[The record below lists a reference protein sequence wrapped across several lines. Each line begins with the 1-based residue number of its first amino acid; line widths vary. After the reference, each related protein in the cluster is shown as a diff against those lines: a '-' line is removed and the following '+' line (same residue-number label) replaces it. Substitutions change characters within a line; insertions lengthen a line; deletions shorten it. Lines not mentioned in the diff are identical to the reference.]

1 MTTNAESSNT
11 TSTREL
17 TKLGLMIALQ
27 CVSCYIIIPLPFS
40 MSPISLTTM
49 IVNLNGMV
57 LNVKQ
62 CIMSMCAYLLL
73 GLAGLPIFTGGASG
87 PGKLFGPTGGYLFGW
102 LVAAAIIAYVRSEKY
117 DFKKYAI
124 LGCVISIPIIYLF
137 GVAQLELITKMGWS
151 KAIMTGALPFI
162 PMDIVKAVAAAYVA
176 GPILRIFN
184 K

>member
-1 MTTNAESSNT
+1 MSANAAA

-40 MSPISLTTM
+40 MSPIALVTM

-57 LNVKQ
+57 LSVKQ
-62 CIMSMCAYLLL
+62 SVTSMAAYLLL

-102 LVAAAIIAYVRSEKY
+102 LVAAALIAYFRPQKY
-117 DFKKYAI
+117 DFKKYAL
-124 LGCVISIPIIYLF
+124 LGCLISIPVIYLP
-137 GVAQLELITKMGWS
+137 GVLQLNFLTHMGME

-162 PMDIVKAVAAAYVA
+162 PLDIVKAMAAAYIA
-176 GPILRIFN
+176 GPILKIFN
-184 K
+184 RE